1 MWSKFREFVMR
12 GNVIDLATGVILG
25 ASFGKIT
32 TSLVED
38 VLMPPIGLVLG
49 QVDFSNL
56 FINLSGRPAASVAE
70 AKAAG
75 VPVVAYGQFIN
86 TVIDFLIV
94 AFVVFLLVQSVERVR
109 RKPEAAAPV
118 TRECPY
124 CAMKIPAKAVRCPEC
139 TSELGAA
146 PGR

>member
-139 TSELGAA
+139 TSQLGVA
-146 PGR
+146 PGP

>member
-56 FINLSGRPAASVAE
+56 FINLSGRPAVSVAE

-94 AFVVFLLVQSVERVR
+94 AFVVFLLVQTVERVR

-124 CAMKIPAKAVRCPEC
+124 CAMKIPTRAVRCPEC

-146 PGR
+146 QGP